1 MVNIID
7 LLKELCR
14 KIKKIS
20 DEKFDIASLQNI
32 CDGKELSTSVSELTQ
47 NCTVGQAV
55 LIGNMLKINFST
67 TGLAIEAGNAANEL
81 VAKPFITPSFS
92 GFGHLRTLFN
102 SLYGG
107 RINSGSSGGIASF
120 YKDVVF
126 DYDSI
131 MNFVYVNVYITATHQ
146 SISSTNSY
154 FTVLAEL
161 DTTVF

>member
-20 DEKFDIASLQNI
+20 DEKFDVASLQNI

-67 TGLAIEAGNAANEL
+67 TGLPGIEAGNVANEL
-81 VAKPFITPSFS
+81 VAKIIISPKYSS
-92 GFGHLRTLFN
+92 LSLRNLYN

-107 RINSGSSGGIASF
+107 RINSGTSGGIASF
-120 YKDVVF
+120 SKDVVF
-126 DYDSI
+126 DDGVASL
-131 MNFVYVNVYITATHQ
+131 VYVSVYITATHQ

-154 FTVLAEL
+154 FTVLVGL
-161 DTTVF
+161 DTTQF